1 MSAVIAV
8 PELMTSAATDLATI
22 TSNLNAAHLMA
33 APPTLAVPPAAADE
47 VSTGVAHLFS
57 RYAEDYQRLAGKAAD
72 FQEQFAQHLTA
83 GAGAYAGAEASAA
96 SLQPLSD
103 IAGSVDAVGAL
114 PGQAAA
120 LFNTVGS
127 QLLNT
132 VATLRGAL
140 VTTLTPVLAVLA
152 IVAIIAIIVAA
163 VLIVQLLNGA
173 GFTYLLGL
181 IGL

>member
-33 APPTLAVPPAAADE
+33 APPTLAVLPAAADE

-72 FQEQFAQHLTA
+72 FQEQFAHHLTA
-83 GAGAYAGAEASAA
+83 GAGAYAGAEAASAA
-96 SLQPLSD
+96 SLQPLNS
-103 IAGSVDAVGAL
+103 IADSLGAL
-114 PGQAAA
+114 PGQAVG
-120 LFNTVGS
+120 LFNAVGS
-127 QLLNT
+127 QLHDT
-132 VATLRGAL
+132 ITGVRGAL
-140 VTTLTPVLAVLA
+140 VDTLTPVLAVLA
-152 IVAIIAIIVAA
+152 IIAIIAIIVAA